1 MIRGNAPR
9 RNLASAVFGA
19 AITFGM
25 GAAGLLVLALPV
37 TSASADEAV
46 RARAALIEGGARLVF
61 DWPAPVA
68 FTTTVS
74 GNRLTISFERP
85 LAATFEEV
93 LQALPG
99 QVSDMQIGGNG
110 QTVVVTLAQ
119 PSNVSSFAQ
128 GDLVVVDL
136 TPSAADETP
145 TAVTLATE
153 QVTPANDAGEIAAVA
168 PEQVPAE
175 PAGGEDAAS
184 AAIPVAPVL
193 VDGVLSVRYGLH
205 DDYDRIVFDWP
216 ERVPYT
222 VTNNG
227 GLVEIQFEGS
237 ARIDADRLAARLP
250 SRVRLVD
257 ASNEGGALAV
267 SLAVSPGARVVDFYN
282 LTKTVIDIYRDRN
295 GAPPVSV
302 PAMSDQIAADQ
313 PDAESEQ
320 PAIVAETLAVEA
332 PPVPPVEPDR
342 RSEAAEVAEVAEAPE
357 SAEAA
362 EEEGHNEA
370 QDLPPADDVGVPVA
384 LNENF
389 VALTTLPPSL
399 GSGANQP
406 VSPAPVHADDEAQAD
421 VEPAAADAHE
431 ASPPAAHAQS
441 EQASGHGEP
450 DAAHGAPD
458 DGAAQG
464 EPVEMAAAE
473 SSPEG
478 AEDHATR
485 GAGPEQPAQ
494 PDAHA
499 SVEADHADAEMA
511 AGDTVPVEVVVIG
524 GDFEAMIRLRWA
536 EPVRAAVVKRGDRIW
551 ISFDRLAEGFDPAVL
566 ANDAGPIY
574 SDPVVV
580 ETPGGLVFSVR
591 AGEDVE
597 PRVNAAGNTWYVQMR
612 PRRSDRL
619 VDLAATRF
627 VDPVLGPAI
636 AFTAGDVAAALDPGE
651 PMEVQDPEIGDRFVL
666 VPLGAP
672 SVGLPQRAA
681 FVQFDAL
688 ASAQGLAFERLSD
701 HVVVRNN
708 AGRVEVVASG
718 GLTLSDDQAVRDALE
733 RGDVQHAEAGHGDD
747 TQQPDE
753 HATAVHGDDA
763 HETDAHASADNAAAE
778 HAGADHESDPHASDQ
793 HAVDADAEDGHGAS
807 EAAVAEHGPAPSAPS
822 QAALPR
828 GGASGEFRLF
838 EPDVWQLRNQGRF
851 ANVSRS
857 LQTASAVADGPTAR
871 EAARVRF
878 ARFLFGYNQFR
889 DAGGVLRLIASET
902 PQAYEADPSLIAL
915 RGATSLMNN
924 DAEAALSDLS
934 DPRLLPSGEA
944 QYWRAAALAAL
955 GQHEAA
961 MEVYSSVAETPD
973 WYGDELRIP
982 LGLAEIDTALAMDDI
997 EHAEAVLGR
1006 LPYFGLEPHPAGEIA
1021 LRRATAAWQAGDP
1034 DSAAEHWDDA
1044 IATGIDGIA
1053 AQAVF
1058 ERTRSRFD
1066 GGEIS
1071 AQEAAEALDEIRY
1084 DWRGGPFEL
1093 DLLRQLAE
1101 YQFAAGDYRNG
1112 FRALK
1117 NARALFNDDD
1127 TRRAIDARLEE
1138 AFAELYGPQ
1147 PPVNVSPVTAIAL
1160 FSEFEDLAPTGPARD
1175 DMLRRLAGR
1184 LIAID
1189 LYGQAAT
1196 VLATLMTDDL
1206 PGQARGELAR
1216 DLAVL
1221 YLADGRPQ
1229 KAIDILLGS
1238 RGRGFSDELDDSL
1251 RHLRAS
1257 AHLALDDY
1265 ANALSALEG
1274 DTSRA
1279 ANMLRAELH
1288 WSTADWDAAAQDFGR
1303 LAEGASFAWPPVPAP
1318 PALAVPDLV
1327 TASDDMADAEAG
1339 GDSAAMP
1346 ALPSAEEAAALDAA
1360 TDGGTGPDMAMPDR
1374 GFAARS
1380 APLDAST
1387 AEQVLNWAMAL
1398 TYADDRDGLSYLRQR
1413 YSAVMD
1419 DSSYADM
1426 FRLLVADDIG
1436 PITSVADLGRIR
1448 PNIDMFETFLSG
1460 YRERLKQDLSDPV
1473 MEEALPDTGADA
1485 GAATASAAG

>member
-1 MIRGNAPR
+1 MTRGNAPR
-9 RNLASAVFGA
+9 RNMASAVFGA
-19 AITFGM
+19 VIAFGM
-25 GAAGLLVLALPV
+25 GAAGLLVLALSITP
-37 TSASADEAV
+37 AGADEPV

-99 QVSDMQIGGNG
+99 QVSAMQIAGNG
-110 QTVVVTLAQ
+110 QSVVVTLTQ

-136 TPSAADETP
+136 TPSAANETP
-145 TAVTLATE
+145 TALTLATE
-153 QVTPANDAGEIAAVA
+153 QVTPANDAQIAATTPQRA
-168 PEQVPAE
+168 PAE
-175 PAGGEDAAS
+175 PAGDEETGS
-184 AAIPVAPVL
+184 PAIPVAPVL

-205 DDYDRIVFDWP
+205 DNYDRIVFDWP

-222 VTNNG
+222 LTNTG

-237 ARIDADRLAARLP
+237 ARIDADRLSARLP

-257 ASNEGGALAV
+257 ASNDGGSLAV
-267 SLAVSPGARVVDFYN
+267 TLAVSPGARVVDFYN

-302 PAMSDQIAADQ
+302 PSMPDQIAADQ
-313 PDAESEQ
+313 PDAVSEQ
-320 PAIVAETLAVEA
+320 PIIVAEAVTVEA
-332 PPVPPVEPDR
+332 PPVPPVEPER
-342 RSEAAEVAEVAEAPE
+342 LSEVAEVLSETHDDAHNSPPPTTEVREPS
-357 SAEAA
+357 SAS
-362 EEEGHNEA
+362 
-370 QDLPPADDVGVPVA
+370 
-384 LNENF
+384 ENF
-389 VALTTLPPSL
+389 AALTTLPPSL
-399 GSGANQP
+399 GSGASQAASPEPMHP
-406 VSPAPVHADDEAQAD
+406 VDDVAHADAD
-421 VEPAAADAHE
+421 PAAAEVHASSLPVAHE
-431 ASPPAAHAQS
+431 QTEDGPGHDEPEVALGTLGDEAIH
-441 EQASGHGEP
+441 SGP
-450 DAAHGAPD
+450 I
-458 DGAAQG
+458 
-464 EPVEMAAAE
+464 EMAAAE
-473 SSPEG
+473 SSHDT
-478 AEDHATR
+478 AEDRATR
-485 GAGPEQPAQ
+485 SADTDQPAE
-494 PDAHA
+494 PDAQP
-499 SVEADHADAEMA
+499 SADVVQADAEIMPVQDA
-511 AGDTVPVEVVVIG
+511 VPVEVVVIG
-524 GDFEAMIRLRWA
+524 GDFEAMIRLRWS

-551 ISFDRLAEGFDPAVL
+551 VSFDRLADGFDPAVL

-636 AFTAGDVAAALDPGE
+636 AFTAGGADAALDPGE

-701 HVVVRNN
+701 HVVVRSN
-708 AGRVEVVASG
+708 AGRIEVVASG
-718 GLTLSDDQAVRDALE
+718 GLTLSDDQAVHDALE
-733 RGDVQHAEAGHGDD
+733 RGDVQHAETGHGDEA
-747 TQQPDE
+747 QQADE
-753 HATAVHGDDA
+753 HAVAGSGSDA
-763 HETDAHASADNAAAE
+763 HETGAHASGDNATTEHASAD
-778 HAGADHESDPHASDQ
+778 HEPEPHATDAQVSDQ
-793 HAVDADAEDGHGAS
+793 HAVDDHAAAGHGA
-807 EAAVAEHGPAPSAPS
+807 EEPATAEHGAAPSRPS

-838 EPDVWQLRNQGRF
+838 EPDVWQLRSQGRF

-857 LQTASAVADGPTAR
+857 LQGASAVADGPTAR

-924 DAEAALSDLS
+924 AAEDALSDLS

-955 GQHEAA
+955 GRHEAA
-961 MEVYSSVAETPD
+961 MEVYTSVAETPD

-982 LGLAEIDTALAMDDI
+982 LGLAEVDTALAMDDV
-997 EHAEAVLGR
+997 EHAQAVLDR

-1021 LRRATAAWQAGDP
+1021 LRRAIAAWASGDH

-1058 ERTRSRFD
+1058 ERANSRFD
-1066 GGEIS
+1066 AGEIS
-1071 AQEAAEALDEIRY
+1071 AQEAAQALDEIRF
-1084 DWRGGPFEL
+1084 DSRGGPFEL
-1093 DLLRQLAE
+1093 NLLRQLAE

-1127 TRRAIDARLEE
+1127 SRRAVDARLER

-1160 FSEFEDLAPTGPARD
+1160 FSEFEDLAPAGPARD

-1196 VLATLMTDDL
+1196 VLATLMNDDL
-1206 PGQARGELAR
+1206 QGPDRGELER

-1221 YLADGRPQ
+1221 YLADGQPQ
-1229 KAIDILLGS
+1229 AAINIILRN
-1238 RGRGFSDELDDSL
+1238 RGRGYSDELDESL

-1265 ANALSALEG
+1265 PSVLAALED

-1288 WSTADWDAAAQDFGR
+1288 WRTADWTAAAQDFGR
-1303 LAEGASFAWPPVPAP
+1303 LAEGASYVWPPVPAP
-1318 PALAVPDLV
+1318 PPIVPEPV
-1327 TASDDMADAEAG
+1327 AASDAMADAEAG
-1339 GDSAAMP
+1339 GDNAAMP

-1360 TDGGTGPDMAMPDR
+1360 ADGGTAADMAMPGR

-1380 APLDAST
+1380 VPLDAGT

-1398 TYADDRDGLSYLRQR
+1398 TYADDRDGLAYLRQR

-1419 DSSYADM
+1419 ETGYADM

-1473 MEEALPDTGADA
+1473 MEEAAPDTGADA